1 MSHSLSLVARRG
13 RLRRSALILIASVA
27 PLALDAGMAH
37 AADAAPAPADVASAA
52 TGEIVVSAQRR
63 DETLNKVPL
72 SIAAYSQKD
81 MDVQGV
87 RSIDDIARITPALQ
101 FSTTSGVAGNNGT
114 NIAIRG
120 LKSDVGSSTTAIY
133 IDDTPIQIRNI
144 GYYGGNPY
152 PRIFDLER
160 VEVLRG
166 PQGTLF
172 GASSEGG
179 AVRFITPSPSF
190 DKTSIYGRSQVSFT
204 DHGSPSYEGGL
215 AVGAPL
221 TDTLAFRAS
230 GWYQRQGGYIDQ
242 VTQGTDTVKAKDIN
256 WQSNMVG
263 RVALAWKPTD
273 TLTIT
278 PKVFY
283 QYLRQNARD
292 DFWEG
297 YGNAKDGDY
306 HTGVYQPEPTRDR
319 LLMPSLTAELKL
331 GTVTIASNT
340 SYLKREQY
348 QTLDYSTYFSTLRS
362 GSPFGTYSNKDITNM
377 EDYLTLKQRNFSQE
391 LRAYSANNPLID
403 WSAGVFYTHSQQDFS
418 NFTSSGR
425 IPGVLVSG
433 YQQYDNRY
441 SLVDIITS
449 KDDQY
454 AAFASVDVKPTDKLT
469 LTAALRY
476 TKVDFTFDETKDGPT
491 NGGSRTRV
499 ITKTSEGAWT
509 PKFAAKY
516 QVDDNAMLY
525 ASASKGFRPAGAQPS
540 TLPERC
546 AGDLTALG
554 LTTSTVPTS
563 FESDSLWSYEAGTKG
578 RLLGG
583 KVAFDVSGY
592 IVNWKNI
599 QQAVRLNC
607 GFSYV
612 SNLGDAN
619 GKGLE
624 LSLEVRPV
632 TGLSVGGNIGYTNV
646 HYADDVTIKNGTV
659 LLRAAG
665 ERISGPLWSGH
676 AYGNYEAPITGEIS
690 GYARVDYTFTSDDTI
705 PSAVGTF
712 GYDPGLYALPGRDYV
727 QLRMGLRKGGV
738 DLSLF
743 VDNLT
748 NSRDLLS
755 RGHDAV
761 GGSLYYEQSYRP
773 RTIGLTLQYRQ

>member
-1 MSHSLSLVARRG
+1 MSHSLSLPAGRG

-27 PLALDAGMAH
+27 PFALDAGIAH
-37 AADAAPAPADVASAA
+37 AADAVPAPADAASDA

-63 DETLNKVPL
+63 DETLSKVPL

-242 VTQGTDTVKAKDIN
+242 VTQGTDNVKAKDIN

-306 HTGVYQPEPTRDR
+306 HSGVYQTEPTRDR

-362 GSPFGTYSNKDITNM
+362 GSPFGTYANKDITNM

-433 YQQYDNRY
+433 FQQYDNRY

-491 NGGSRTRV
+491 NGGSRTQV

-546 AGDLTALG
+546 ASDLTALG

-624 LSLEVRPV
+624 LSLDVRPV

-712 GYDPGLYALPGRDYV
+712 GYDSSLYALPGRDYV

-755 RGHDAV
+755 RGHDSST
-761 GGSLYYEQSYRP
+761 GTLFYEQSYRP